1 MIHLMKLEMQK
12 NNMRTYNYANVIITV
27 IMIGLIYLFAYVPR
41 IEPNDPEL
49 LIFAGYDNVILLYGL
64 VNMTVFCIFSCVIY
78 SQLIIDAFRG
88 KQLILLFSYPVNC
101 KKILISKIFIVSLF
115 ISLSMIICN
124 VIVFGTFFI
133 TESFVPIT
141 ADVFSA
147 ALILDALKTT
157 LIMVI
162 SAASLSVIATGIG
175 LHTKSVPAAI
185 IAGLILCSLF
195 CNVVFNALGNEM
207 LILIFMMIA
216 LLAGALM
223 TILLMNKVN
232 RLEVL

>member
-12 NNMRTYNYANVIITV
+12 NNMRTYMYANVIITV
-27 IMIGLIYLFAYVPR
+27 TMIGLIYLFAYVPH

-64 VNMTVFCIFSCVIY
+64 VNMTVFSIFSCVIY
-78 SQLIIDAFRG
+78 SQLIIEALKG
-88 KQLILLFSYPVNC
+88 KQLILLFSYPVKHN
-101 KKILISKIFIVSLF
+101 KILISKIFIVSLF

-141 ADVFSA
+141 ADVFSV

-175 LHTKSVPAAI
+175 FHTKSVPAAI
-185 IAGLILCSLF
+185 IAGVILCSLF

-207 LILIFMMIA
+207 LLLIFMMIA
-216 LLAGALM
+216 LLSGAVM
-223 TILLMNKVN
+223 TILLMNKVD